1 MGTVFRPIVTRPLP
15 PGAQVI
21 ERDGNRVARWTSARG
36 GLRTA
41 DVRTTPRGDCVV
53 IESGK
58 YLARY
63 RDGQAVTQTVA
74 TGCRDEM
81 AARAVL
87 GELERRAELVRAGI
101 VTPAQDAIADHRRT
115 TIAAHVE
122 AYLASLKAKGTTPKH
137 VVTVGRLLRG
147 VIAGCGFKT
156 LADIRRE
163 PVERWL
169 GGPANATRAA
179 RTKNTSRNAAVWFC
193 NFCVDTERLV
203 ANPLARLQRFNEQ
216 ADRRRQPRALT
227 PDELVRLL
235 DAARRRPLDEAE
247 RYNRGWRRGQRG
259 ARLRP
264 ETRTKLQALGYERAL
279 VYRTLVLTGLRLGE
293 LASIRICD
301 VVLDG
306 DRPHLL
312 LDPKHEK
319 NRNGSTIPLREDLRD
334 DLRRWIRGRS
344 GQERLFAVNANLVK
358 IFDRDLRFAGIAKRD
373 ERNRTACVHSL
384 RHSFATLL
392 SAGNV
397 PARVAQAAMRHA
409 SLGMTGVYVD
419 PIQLDVAGA
428 LRALPALP
436 LGVSDDAREHVSRV
450 DQEVGV

>member
-1 MGTVFRPIVTRPLP
+1 MGTVFKPVVTRPLP
-15 PGAQVI
+15 PGAQVV
-21 ERDGNRVARWTSARG
+21 EREGKRTAKWTTARG
-36 GLRTA
+36 GIRTA

-58 YLARY
+58 YLARF
-63 RDGQAVTQTVA
+63 RDGQGVTKTVP
-74 TGCRDEM
+74 TDCRDLM

-101 VTPAQDAIADHRRT
+101 VTPAQDAISDHRRT
-115 TIAAHVE
+115 TIGAHVD

-137 VVTVGRLLRG
+137 VVTVERLLRG

-169 GGPANATRAA
+169 GGPANAARSA
-179 RTKNTSRNAAVWFC
+179 RTKNTSRNAAVWFG
-193 NFCVDTERLV
+193 NFCVDTERLL
-203 ANPLARLQRFNEQ
+203 ANPLSRLPRFNEQ
-216 ADRRRQPRALT
+216 ADRRRQPRAFTPEELT
-227 PDELVRLL
+227 RLL

-264 ETRTKLQALGYERAL
+264 ETRAKLERLGYERAL
-279 VYRTLVLTGLRLGE
+279 MYRTLVLTGLRLGE
-293 LASIRICD
+293 LASIRACD
-301 VVLDG
+301 VVLD
-306 DRPHLL
+306 DDAPHIV
-312 LDPKHEK
+312 LDARHEK
-319 NRNGSTIPLREDLRD
+319 ARRGATIPLRPDLAE
-334 DLRRWIRGRS
+334 DLRRWIGTRRDAP
-344 GQERLFAVNANLVK
+344 LFRVSENAVKVLN
-358 IFDRDLRFAGIAKRD
+358 RDIAFAGIAKRD
-373 ERNRTACVHSL
+373 ERGRTVCIHSL
-384 RHSFATLL
+384 RHTHGTLL
-392 SAGNV
+392 TKAGV
-397 PARVAQAAMRHA
+397 APRVVQSAMRHA

-428 LRALPALP
+428 LRALPELP
-436 LGVSDDAREHVSRV
+436 LGVSDDARGHVSRV